1 MQRAHQTPGTHA
13 GGPAAIT
20 AGVRLL
26 GRWAEGEEVSWP
38 TTTEAQAQGRM
49 VRLPALPP
57 REGASGPH
65 LVSLGQGSGSE
76 RNVTSR

>member
-20 AGVRLL
+20 AGVPLL

-38 TTTEAQAQGRM
+38 PQRRLRLKVAWSGCPLCRPRKALQALIWCPLDRAPE
-49 VRLPALPP
+49 V
-57 REGASGPH
+57 
-65 LVSLGQGSGSE
+65 
-76 RNVTSR
+76 NVT